1 MQLPIKTLDVKYGK
15 VDPNLRSPKMNTE
28 SEKQKINEGR
38 IVKITKDKSV
48 SPG

>member
-1 MQLPIKTLDVKYGK
+1 MQQPKLSLDVKYVK

-28 SEKQKINEGR
+28 SQTQKNGDGR
-38 IVKITKDKSV
+38 ILKITKDKSV